1 MAGHCRAITSQI
13 KVAGIVESSYVF
25 LILNLVCSDRGRQ
38 RWNQWPVREQGIIL
52 VPSTFGG
59 W

>member
-1 MAGHCRAITSQI
+1 MAGHCQAITSQI
-13 KVAGIVESSYVF
+13 KVAGTFESSYVF
-25 LILNLVCSDRGRQ
+25 LILNLVCNDLGRQ
-38 RWNQWPVREQGIIL
+38 RWKQRPVRDRGIFL